1 MIDIDKQEAEEGKV
15 ISIFAYLG
23 ILFLIPLLAGK
34 DNKFAQ
40 FHANQGLVLCLA
52 SFAMWIVYSI
62 LNLLFLPFG
71 ILGGILSMIIG
82 LVYLVASL
90 GILALMI
97 IGIINVVNL
106 DAKPLP
112 VLGSITLIKSY

>member
-1 MIDIDKQEAEEGKV
+1 MINIDKQEAEEGKV

-40 FHANQGLVLCLA
+40 FHANQGLLLCLA
-52 SFAMWIVYSI
+52 SFAMWIVYS
-62 LNLLFLPFG
+62 LLSLLFSPLG
-71 ILGGILSMIIG
+71 ILGNILGMIIG
-82 LVYLVASL
+82 LIYVVASL
-90 GILALMI
+90 GILALII

-106 DAKPLP
+106 EAKPLP
-112 VLGSITLIKSY
+112 VIGGITLIKSY

>member
-62 LNLLFLPFG
+62 LKLLFSPFG
-71 ILGGILSMIIG
+71 ILGSIFGMIIG

-106 DAKPLP
+106 EAKPLP